1 MKIICTQENLRNGLQ
16 QVSRIVGTSSTL
28 PILSNVLLQTENG
41 ILKISATNLEMGMTT
56 SVRCKV
62 ETEGG
67 VCIAAKVLLDLVNN
81 LPNEN
86 ITIEVGE
93 VETAVTTERYQ
104 TKIKH
109 LPVEEF
115 PSIPLIEGGAP
126 ISVVPNILK
135 EALDSVSFSASSSET
150 QPEISGILAKMENNK
165 MTITATD
172 RYRLAEMS
180 IPVQALSSE
189 AGVNSDRAVIIPQ
202 RSVME
207 LSRLLATVSD
217 AVQLNISATQL
228 AVTVND
234 TYLVTRL
241 IDGVYPEYSQIIPT
255 EQGNTVIAIEHSDL
269 LAALKTSGIF
279 SRGAGSVTIDF
290 NSETQSVKIKSAS
303 QGVGESEVEI
313 PCQVNGNS
321 GSVIM
326 NYRYMLDLLTN
337 TVPSNLDIHIID
349 DTSPVVFRPQ
359 GKPNYLY
366 LIMPIRL

>member
-28 PILSNVLLQTENG
+28 PILNNVLLQTENG
-41 ILKISATNLEMGMTT
+41 LLKISATNLEMGMST
-56 SVRCKV
+56 SVRCKI
-62 ETEGG
+62 EQEGG
-67 VCIAAKVLLDLVNN
+67 ICIAAKVLLDLVNN

-93 VETAVTTERYQ
+93 VETAVSTEHYQ

-109 LPVEEF
+109 LSVEEF
-115 PSIPLIEGGAP
+115 PLIPVIEDGVP
-126 ISVVPNILK
+126 ISTTPAILK
-135 EALDSVSFSASSSET
+135 EALDSVSFAASSSET
-150 QPEISGILAKMENNK
+150 QPEISGVLGKFEGNK
-165 MTITATD
+165 MTVTATD

-180 IPVQALSSE
+180 FSVDLQSGSA
-189 AGVNSDRAVIIPQ
+189 DRSVIMPQ
-202 RSVME
+202 RSVLE
-207 LSRLLATVSD
+207 LSRLLGTTSD
-217 AVQLNISATQL
+217 LVQLNISSTQL
-228 AVTVND
+228 SVMVND

-241 IDGVYPEYSQIIPT
+241 IDGTYPEYSQIIPAEPGT
-255 EQGNTVIAIEHSDL
+255 TVSIEHSAL

-279 SRGAGSVTIDF
+279 SRGAGSVTLEIDADK
-290 NSETQSVKIKSAS
+290 QSVKIMSSS
-303 QGVGESEVEI
+303 QGVGESVVDI
-313 PCQVNGNS
+313 PCEVKGNT

-337 TVPSNLDIHIID
+337 TSPATLDIHVID
-349 DTSPVVFRPQ
+349 DTNPVVFRPQ